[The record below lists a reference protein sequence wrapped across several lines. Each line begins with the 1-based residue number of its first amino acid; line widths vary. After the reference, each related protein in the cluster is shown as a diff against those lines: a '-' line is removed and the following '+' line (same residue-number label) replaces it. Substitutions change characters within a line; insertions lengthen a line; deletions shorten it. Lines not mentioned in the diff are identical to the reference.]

1 MTLFKSDLS
10 RGDPSRRSPR
20 RPWLRGLL
28 SVAVAGALVASAA
41 AVPAAAAEG
50 DPWMDTTLSSD
61 ERADLLAAAMTM
73 DQKLTLFEGSGG
85 GAVAIPELGIPAR
98 REIDGASGVIAAGA
112 VQTTAF
118 PAGQSIASSWNLELA
133 QEFGRIA
140 GEEAHLA
147 GFSGW
152 AGPSADLR
160 RTPFHGRQFATYGED
175 PLLGGLMP
183 AGVVEG
189 VNENNDT
196 MGVYSLP
203 KHFIANN
210 QETARSTM
218 DTVLD
223 ERTLRELYVRQW
235 EPIVEADPG
244 AIMCAYPKVNG
255 SKACQNPSLMS
266 DILKGELGF
275 PGWIS
280 SDFNACT
287 SLEAYNFG
295 ADVCGPNFPDF
306 ATFSAAVENGTISPA
321 RFDDMVHRILRTY
334 FEHGLIDNPPPGS
347 LQNPAPAAS
356 PLPASVVQEGQEAA
370 YRMAVDGSVLLR
382 NENDAL
388 PLSTDDVDSIAVIG
402 EGADRYITGF
412 GSDIVVNP
420 TETSTI
426 LDGITERAGAGTTV
440 EHVEGWDPVRPG
452 DLLPG
457 AQPIPSGVLRAAD
470 GTTPGITGEWFGSPD
485 FTGPA
490 VTTRVDDQVNW
501 GQGLVALLAT
511 FGYDPSPAPKLPA
524 VATFAGAP
532 TSTRW
537 TGSLN
542 PTETGT
548 YGLGF
553 TMLGSATMY
562 IDGEE
567 VLNVDA
573 DTIQTFSVDRVLE
586 AGQSYDIRIDYV
598 PDAPNQCC
606 STGGNLGTAIRLD
619 WTPPS
624 AAASPQIVEAVAAA
638 QRSDVAV
645 IVANDY
651 MGESLD
657 RGTLALSQNEDLL
670 ISAVTAVNPNTIVV
684 LTTGTGVEMPWV
696 DDVAAV
702 FESWYPGQE
711 QGRAVAALVFGDEN
725 FSGKLPITWPKST
738 EQVTDELG
746 IENPVYDV
754 NNPALTVEYTE
765 GVNVGYRGYDAADI
779 DPLFEFGYGL
789 SYTDFEYRSIEV
801 QDPTARAAGGEDT
814 YQPGLV
820 KVEVQNTGDVAGTET
835 VNLYHGVLPT
845 DRAVTPE
852 RQLLGWG
859 QITLEPGATGTVE
872 IPVPLYDST
881 HRLAYWDD
889 EYDYWV
895 TPEGQTELFAGAS
908 SRDIRLTD
916 SVSVTTPV
924 VDTVAPTVTLGI
936 DPAEPT
942 GDDGWYRDPVTVTV
956 SATDDVDAAPS
967 VVASI
972 DGGDFAPVTGP
983 IVFDTDGEHSVV
995 AKATDAA
1002 GNVSETVQW
1011 NGKIDRTAPTV
1022 VATEQKSRYRLT
1034 LTATDATSGVDQ
1046 VQYRYQIRYQGKMRM
1061 TPWLT
1066 YRSPVLFGLPQY
1078 VKVEYRATDV
1088 AGNVSAVGTY
1098 R

>member
-1 MTLFKSDLS
+1 MTLSKPDSP
-10 RGDPSRRSPR
+10 RGGPSSR
-20 RPWLRGLL
+20 RPWLRGLVSAAL
-28 SVAVAGALVASAA
+28 AGALIATAA

-61 ERADLLAAAMTM
+61 ERADLLADAMTF
-73 DQKLTLFEGSGG
+73 DQKLTLFAGSGS

-98 REIDGASGVIAAGA
+98 REIDGASGVIAAGTP
-112 VQTTAF
+112 TTAF
-118 PAGQSIASSWNLELA
+118 PAGQAIASSWNLELA
-133 QEFGRIA
+133 REFGRIA
-140 GEEAHLA
+140 GEEAHLT

-152 AGPSADLR
+152 AGPAADLR

-189 VNENNDT
+189 VNETNDT

-203 KHFIANN
+203 KHFVANN
-210 QETARSTM
+210 QETSRTTM
-218 DTVLD
+218 NTVVD

-235 EPIVEADPG
+235 GPIVEADPG

-255 SKACQNPSLMS
+255 SKACENPSLMT
-266 DILKGELGF
+266 DTLKGDLGF

-280 SDFNACT
+280 SDFNACIT
-287 SLEAYNFG
+287 LKAYNSG
-295 ADVCGPNFPDF
+295 TDVCGPNFPDA
-306 ATFSAAVENGTISPA
+306 ATFRAAVEDGTIAPD
-321 RFDDMVHRILRTY
+321 RFDDMVHRVLRTY

-356 PLPASVVQEGQEAA
+356 PLPASVVQEGRDAA

-382 NENDAL
+382 NDDDAL
-388 PLSTDDVDSIAVIG
+388 PLDSDQVDSIAVIG

-420 TETSTI
+420 TDTSTI

-485 FTGPA
+485 FSGPA

-511 FGYDPSPAPKLPA
+511 FGYDPSPAPKLPP
-524 VATFAGAP
+524 VTTFAGSP
-532 TSTRW
+532 TATRW

-542 PTETGT
+542 PTVSGT

-553 TMLGSATMY
+553 TALGSATLY
-562 IDGEE
+562 VDGEK
-567 VLNVDA
+567 VLDVDT
-573 DTIQTFSVDRVLE
+573 DTMDTYSVDRVLE
-586 AGQSYDIRIDYV
+586 AGRSYDIRIDYV
-598 PDAPNQCC
+598 PDAPGQCC
-606 STGGNLGTAIRLD
+606 STGGNIGTAIRLD

-638 QRSDVAV
+638 AKSDVAV
-645 IVANDY
+645 VVANDY

-657 RGTLALSQNEDLL
+657 RGTLALSQNQDRL
-670 ISAVTAVNPNTIVV
+670 ISAVAAVNPNTVVV
-684 LTTGTGVEMPWV
+684 LATGTGVEMPWLN
-696 DDVAAV
+696 DVAAV

-711 QGRAVAALVFGDEN
+711 AGAAVAALLFGDEN
-725 FSGKLPITWPKST
+725 FSGKLPITWPRST
-738 EQVTDELG
+738 EQVTDDLG

-754 NNPALTVEYTE
+754 NTGNLTVEYSE
-765 GVNVGYRGYDAADI
+765 GVNIGYRGYDAKDI

-789 SYTDFEYRSIEV
+789 SYTDFDYRSIDV
-801 QDPTARAAGGEDT
+801 QDPVTDASGATD
-814 YQPGLV
+814 PGLV
-820 KVEVQNTGDVAGTET
+820 RVEVENTGDVAGTET

-845 DRAVTPE
+845 DAVVTPE

-872 IPVPLYDST
+872 IPVPVNDST
-881 HRLAYWDD
+881 HRLAYWDTASD
-889 EYDYWV
+889 AWV
-895 TPEGQTELFAGAS
+895 TPEGETALFAGAS

-916 SVSVTTPV
+916 SIVVGASDDEVAPV
-924 VDTVAPTVTLGI
+924 VSLSI

-942 GDDGWYRDPVTVTV
+942 GKAGWYRTPVTVTAT
-956 SATDDVDAAPS
+956 ATDDVDAAPA
-967 VVASI
+967 VEASI
-972 DGGDFAPVTGP
+972 DGADFAPVTGP
-983 IVFDTDGEHSVV
+983 VVFDTDGEHSLV
-995 AKATDAA
+995 ARATDAS

-1011 NGKIDRTAPTV
+1011 SGRIDRTAPTV
-1022 VATEQKSRYRLT
+1022 AAAQKSRYRVT
-1034 LTATDATSGVDQ
+1034 LTASDETSGVEK
-1046 VQYRYQIRYQGKMRM
+1046 VEYRYQISVKGVTRM

-1066 YRSPVLFGLPQY
+1066 YRSPVLFGLPSY
-1078 VKVEYRATDV
+1078 IKVEYRATDV
-1088 AGNVSAVGTY
+1088 AGNTGPVRSY

>member
-1 MTLFKSDLS
+1 MSLF
-10 RGDPSRRSPR
+10 RPDPLRETPSPHHSR
-20 RPWLRGLL
+20 RPWLRGL
-28 SVAVAGALVASAA
+28 VAVALAGALVATGA

-61 ERADLLAAAMTM
+61 ERADLLAEAMTF
-73 DQKLTLFEGSGG
+73 DQKLTLFTGSGS

-98 REIDGASGVIAAGA
+98 REIDGASGVIAAG
-112 VQTTAF
+112 VPTTAF
-118 PAGQSIASSWNLELA
+118 PAGQAIASSWNLELA
-133 QEFGRIA
+133 REFGRQA
-140 GEEAHLA
+140 GEEAHLT

-152 AGPSADLR
+152 AGPAADLR
-160 RTPFHGRQFATYGED
+160 RSFFHGRQFATYGED

-183 AGVVEG
+183 AGAIEG
-189 VNENNDT
+189 VNETNDT

-203 KHFIANN
+203 KHYIGNN
-210 QETARSTM
+210 QETARGTM
-218 DTVLD
+218 DTIID
-223 ERTLRELYVRQW
+223 ERTLRELYTRQW
-235 EPIVEADPG
+235 EPIIEADPG
-244 AIMCAYPKVNG
+244 AIMCAYPKING
-255 SKACQNPSLMS
+255 TKACESPSLLT
-266 DILKGELGF
+266 DTLKGELSF
-275 PGWIS
+275 PGWVS
-280 SDFNACT
+280 SDFNACVT
-287 SLEAYNFG
+287 LQAYNAG
-295 ADVCGPNFPDF
+295 ADVCGPNFPDS
-306 ATFSAAVENGTISPA
+306 ATLRTAVEDGTISA
-321 RFDDMVHRILRTY
+321 ERFDDMVHRVLRTY

-347 LQNPAPAAS
+347 LQNPAPSAS
-356 PLPASVVQEGQEAA
+356 PLPASVVQSGRDAA

-382 NENDAL
+382 NENGAL
-388 PLSTDDVDSIAVIG
+388 PLDTDELDSIAVIG
-402 EGADRYITGF
+402 EGADRYMTGF

-426 LDGITERAGAGTTV
+426 LDGITARAGAGATV

-457 AQPIPSGVLRAAD
+457 AQPIPSGVLRSAD
-470 GTTPGITGEWFGSPD
+470 GASTGITGEWFGSPD

-490 VTTRVDDQVNW
+490 VTTRVDDQLNW

-511 FGYDPSPAPKLPA
+511 FGYDPSPAPKLPP

-553 TMLGSATMY
+553 TLLGSATLSV
-562 IDGEE
+562 DGEE
-567 VLNVDA
+567 VLTADA
-573 DTIQTFSVDRVLE
+573 DELQTFSVDQVLQ
-586 AGQSYDIRIDYV
+586 AGESYDIRIDYV
-598 PDAPNQCC
+598 PDAPSQCC

-624 AAASPQIVEAVAAA
+624 AAASPQIAEAVAAA

-645 IVANDY
+645 VVANDY

-657 RGTLALSQNEDLL
+657 RGTLALSQNQDLL
-670 ISAVTAVNPNTIVV
+670 ISAVTAANPNTIVV
-684 LTTGTGVEMPWV
+684 LSTGTGVEMPWV

-711 QGRAVAALVFGDEN
+711 QGRAVAALIFGDEN
-725 FSGKLPITWPKST
+725 FSGKLPITWPKSAS
-738 EQVTDELG
+738 QVTDELG
-746 IENPVYDV
+746 LENPVYDV
-754 NNPALTVEYTE
+754 NNPNLTVEYTE
-765 GVNVGYRGYDAADI
+765 GLNVGYRGFDAADL

-789 SYTDFEYRSIEV
+789 SYTDFEYSSVEV
-801 QDPTARAAGGEDT
+801 QDPIARAGEGDDT
-814 YQPGLV
+814 YQAGV
-820 KVEVQNTGDVAGTET
+820 ARVQVRNTGAVAGTET
-835 VNLYHGVLPT
+835 VNLYHGALPT
-845 DRAVTPE
+845 DSVVTPE

-872 IPVPLYDST
+872 IPIPLYDST
-881 HRLAYWDD
+881 HRLAYWDVESD
-889 EYDYWV
+889 AWV
-895 TPEGQTELFAGAS
+895 TPEGETDLFVGAS

-916 SVSVTTPV
+916 TVSVTTPV
-924 VDTVAPTVTLGI
+924 VDDVAPTVLLAI

-942 GDDGWYRDPVTVTV
+942 GKAGWYRDPVTVTV
-956 SATDDVDAAPS
+956 SATDDVDASPS
-967 VVASI
+967 VEASI

-983 IVFDTDGEHSVV
+983 IVFDADGEHSVV
-995 AKATDAA
+995 ARATDAS

-1022 VATEQKSRYRLT
+1022 VATEQKARYRLT
-1034 LTATDATSGVDQ
+1034 LTSTDATSGVDK